1 MKLIHCADLHLGSR
15 MESGL
20 SPAKAQERRMELL
33 HTFVNMV
40 ERASSEGVE
49 AMLLCGDLFD
59 TEQVSVRTKSVVRN
73 TIEAHP
79 EIMFYYLRGN
89 HDRMERT
96 STERIQNLRTFNDGW
111 TTYEQGDIT
120 ITGMELSG
128 EWDPTWADQLQEE
141 LSDYPGKLH
150 VVMLHGMASEYGQG
164 EEGIAL
170 QDLRG
175 RGIDYL
181 ALGHVHSFRQEKLD
195 EQGIWCYSGCLE
207 GRGFDECGTKGYVML
222 ETVAQHLVS
231 TFVPVAKRT
240 LREVMIEIAETYTE
254 QEIMA
259 QIQGQLTE
267 IPSQDLI
274 KIVLKGQV
282 SPECDLDLLWMKRKL
297 ESDYYF
303 LKIKDQTKVAV
314 RAEDYQYDRSLKGEF
329 VRLVQETDLS
339 EEDQSEI
346 LKLGIQALK
355 GEA

>member
-1 MKLIHCADLHLGSR
+1 MKLIHCADLHLDSR

-20 SPAKAQERRMELL
+20 PPAKAQERRMELL

-49 AMLLCGDLFD
+49 AMLFCGDLFD
-59 TEQVSVRTKSVVRN
+59 TRQVSARTKSVVRN

-96 STERIQNLRTFNDGW
+96 STERIQTLRTFNDEW

-128 EWDPTWADQLQEE
+128 EWNPTWADQLQEE

-150 VVMLHGMASEYGQG
+150 IVMLHGMVSEYGQG
-164 EEGIAL
+164 DEGIAL
-170 QDLRG
+170 RDLRG

-222 ETVAQHLVS
+222 ETVDQHMTS
-231 TFVPVAKRT
+231 AFVPMAKREFH
-240 LREVMIEIAETYTE
+240 EVVIEVTETCTE
-254 QEIMA
+254 QELMNR
-259 QIQGQLTE
+259 IQDQLAD
-267 IPSQDLI
+267 ISSQDLV
-274 KIVLKGQV
+274 KVVLTGQL
-282 SPECDLDLLWMKRKL
+282 SPECNLDLLWMKRKL

-303 LKIKDQTKVAV
+303 LKIKNQTKVAV
-314 RAEDYQYDRSLKGEF
+314 KAEDYQYDRSLKGEF
-329 VRLVQETDLS
+329 VRLVQETELS
-339 EEDQSEI
+339 EEDRGEI
-346 LKLGIQALK
+346 LKLGLQALK

>member
-1 MKLIHCADLHLGSR
+1 MIHCADLHLDSR

-20 SPAKAQERRMELL
+20 PPAKAQERRMELL

-40 ERASSEGVE
+40 KRASHEGVE
-49 AMLLCGDLFD
+49 AVLLCGDLFD
-59 TEQVSVRTKSVVRN
+59 TEQVSARTKNVVRN
-73 TIEAHP
+73 TIESHP

-89 HDRMERT
+89 HDRMEQVP
-96 STERIQNLRTFNDGW
+96 TERIQNLRTFHDEW
-111 TTYEQGDIT
+111 TTYEQGNIT

-128 EWDPTWADQLQEE
+128 EWNPTWADQLQAE
-141 LSDYPGKLH
+141 LSQYPDKLH
-150 VVMLHGMASEYGQG
+150 IVMLHGMAGEYGQG

-170 QDLRG
+170 RDLRG
-175 RGIDYL
+175 RDIDYL

-222 ETVAQHLVS
+222 ETVDQYLTSAFVS
-231 TFVPVAKRT
+231 MAKRE
-240 LREVMIEIAETYTE
+240 LHEVVAEVTGTCTE
-254 QEIMA
+254 QEIMNHV
-259 QIQGQLTE
+259 QDRLSD

-274 KIVLKGQV
+274 KIVLTGQL

-314 RAEDYQYDRSLKGEF
+314 KAEDYRYDRSLKGEF
-329 VRLVQETDLS
+329 VRLVQETELS
-339 EEDQSEI
+339 EEDRGEI
-346 LKLGIQALK
+346 LKLGLQALK

>member
-20 SPAKAQERRMELL
+20 PPAKAQERRMELL

-96 STERIQNLRTFNDGW
+96 STERIQNLCTFNDGW

-150 VVMLHGMASEYGQG
+150 VVMLHGMVSEYGQG

-170 QDLRG
+170 RDLRG

-222 ETVAQHLVS
+222 ETVAQHLVP
-231 TFVPVAKRT
+231 TFVLVAKRT
-240 LREVMIEIAETYTE
+240 LREVVIEVTE
-254 QEIMA
+254 
-259 QIQGQLTE
+259 
-267 IPSQDLI
+267 
-274 KIVLKGQV
+274 
-282 SPECDLDLLWMKRKL
+282 R
-297 ESDYYF
+297 
-303 LKIKDQTKVAV
+303 
-314 RAEDYQYDRSLKGEF
+314 
-329 VRLVQETDLS
+329 
-339 EEDQSEI
+339 
-346 LKLGIQALK
+346 
-355 GEA
+355 

>member
-1 MKLIHCADLHLGSR
+1 MRGT
-15 MESGL
+15 
-20 SPAKAQERRMELL
+20 P
-33 HTFVNMV
+33 
-40 ERASSEGVE
+40 
-49 AMLLCGDLFD
+49 GDSCFIIC
-59 TEQVSVRTKSVVRN
+59 E
-73 TIEAHP
+73 
-79 EIMFYYLRGN
+79 GN
-89 HDRMERT
+89 HDRDGADVPARMDCRKICA
-96 STERIQNLRTFNDGW
+96 RLDDGW
-111 TTYEQGDIT
+111 TTYEQGWHLPLPVA
-120 ITGMELSG
+120 ELIRRMGCRHGCCS
-128 EWDPTWADQLQEE
+128 QLQEE

-150 VVMLHGMASEYGQG
+150 VVMLHGMVSEYGQG

-170 QDLRG
+170 RDLRG

-231 TFVPVAKRT
+231 TFVLVAKRT
-240 LREVMIEIAETYTE
+240 LREVVIEVTETYTE

>member
-20 SPAKAQERRMELL
+20 PPAKAQERRMELL

-150 VVMLHGMASEYGQG
+150 VVMLHGMVSEYGQG

-170 QDLRG
+170 RDLRG

-181 ALGHVHSFRQEKLD
+181 ALGHVHSFR
-195 EQGIWCYSGCLE
+195 
-207 GRGFDECGTKGYVML
+207 
-222 ETVAQHLVS
+222 
-231 TFVPVAKRT
+231 
-240 LREVMIEIAETYTE
+240 RE
-254 QEIMA
+254 
-259 QIQGQLTE
+259 
-267 IPSQDLI
+267 
-274 KIVLKGQV
+274 
-282 SPECDLDLLWMKRKL
+282 
-297 ESDYYF
+297 
-303 LKIKDQTKVAV
+303 
-314 RAEDYQYDRSLKGEF
+314 
-329 VRLVQETDLS
+329 
-339 EEDQSEI
+339 
-346 LKLGIQALK
+346 
-355 GEA
+355 